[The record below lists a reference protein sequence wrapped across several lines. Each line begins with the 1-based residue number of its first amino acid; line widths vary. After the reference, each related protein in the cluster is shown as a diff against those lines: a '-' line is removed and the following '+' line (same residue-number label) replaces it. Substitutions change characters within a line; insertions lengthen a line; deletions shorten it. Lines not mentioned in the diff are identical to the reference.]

1 MIIQAYKA
9 NMARHLLR
17 DDWAPSMFDLQT
29 LAEQFANL
37 VWGTPLVTLL
47 LGGGLFFLVVSSAAP
62 YRYMGHAF
70 AVLLGRYDT
79 LDAAGEISHRQALAA
94 ALSNTMGLGNIAGV
108 ALAIV
113 AGGPGAVFWM
123 WVSAIVGIATKFFTC
138 SLGVMYRGRDSL
150 GALQGGPMYVIREA
164 LPRPFYSLAV
174 LFSLAGL
181 IGTLPIFQANQLTA
195 LIQGAAFGGTA
206 PGWASLVI
214 GTCLAAVVGVVI
226 FGGLPRVANVAV
238 ALLPTMVGVY
248 LLMTLW
254 VVANNLSA
262 VPGIL
267 LTIIRE
273 ALSPS
278 AVGGGFL
285 GVLLIGISRGAFSN
299 EAGVGTEVMAHGAAR
314 TNEPIR
320 EGILATLGPVFD
332 TLIVCTCTA
341 IVILLAGNWQEPGG
355 LSGINL
361 TAAAFQSEMGP
372 VGLVLLGFVALI
384 LSMTTMFA
392 GWYFGAKCLGFLI
405 GAQWQPLFR
414 WFFVLAVIFG
424 ATVSID
430 VVFNL
435 ISASYGLMA
444 IPTMVSSIL
453 LAPKVLAA
461 SRDYFA
467 ALSTNDGKADC

>member
-1 MIIQAYKA
+1 MDAI
-9 NMARHLLR
+9 
-17 DDWAPSMFDLQT
+17 
-29 LAEQFANL
+29 EQLSQQLVDA

-47 LGGGLFFLVVSSAAP
+47 LGGGLFFLVVSRAAP

-79 LDAAGEISHRQALAA
+79 PNAAGDISHRQALAA

-150 GALQGGPMYVIREA
+150 GVLQGGPMYVIREA
-164 LPRPFYSLAV
+164 LPKPFYSLAV

-206 PGWASLVI
+206 PGWAALVI
-214 GTCLAAVVGVVI
+214 GTCLAAVVGIVI

-254 VVANNLSA
+254 VVANNLPA

-285 GVLLIGISRGAFSN
+285 GVMLIGISRGAFSN

-392 GWYFGAKCLGFLI
+392 GWYFGAKCFGFLI

-467 ALSTNDGKADC
+467 ALSTNNGETDC